1 MKEKHTDQKE
11 KKKIYNYI
19 ITIILFIACCGL
31 TLYVCELYKVNEEAQ
46 KKIPVIQGLISE
58 IYSDDLEHYVMD
70 NQTTVVYMCAANDE
84 DCRTFER
91 DFKKL
96 LRKNDYSDRLIYL
109 NLTDV
114 NQEEFVVSFNEK
126 YKYKTEITTKYPA
139 FILFEDGKIKSIL
152 QENSKKLDIIKVKNF
167 LELNEI
173 GE

>member
-11 KKKIYNYI
+11 KKKVYNYI

-70 NQTTVVYMCAANDE
+70 NQTTVVYMCAANNE

-91 DFKKL
+91 EFKKL
-96 LRKNDYSDRLIYL
+96 LKKGLLKQICFKDSILNIIR
-109 NLTDV
+109 NLTKLT
-114 NQEEFVVSFNEK
+114 NKFFKEPNSFFLVK
-126 YKYKTEITTKYPA
+126 Y
-139 FILFEDGKIKSIL
+139 L
-152 QENSKKLDIIKVKNF
+152 
-167 LELNEI
+167 
-173 GE
+173 